1 MKLTILLSGFGLFA
15 TLLFIGSQSSGQTV
29 GGTVFRDFNSNGQ
42 REIATV
48 SATYSEPG
56 IAGVVV
62 TAFNAAST
70 PVASATTSTLGT
82 YTLATG
88 SGNFRVSFANFQTGD
103 FVSFR
108 GTQNRSDVRFVA
120 AGTTNVDLALNYP
133 AHYCGVPDPALLV
146 PCYINGDPVSTTAT
160 SSAGAAGNRDV
171 LVAVPYSASGL
182 TPPKTMV
189 ATGKQI
195 GAVYGL
201 AVHRAANK
209 LFSAAFTKRHVG
221 FGPGGPGGIYLT
233 DLPTN
238 TSTLFTTLNAGPDP
252 HSGLPAEAG
261 TSNRDAGAFD
271 AVGKTGLGDIEIS
284 DDGRMLYVVNLFDRR
299 IYLIPIVAEAPAGA
313 DPLNYLAPGIITSVA
328 IPDPGCANQTYRPFA
343 LKVSRG
349 KLFVGMVCSNEGVVV
364 RQNPLAV
371 PAPGNASVY
380 AFDVA
385 PLTNTL
391 STSANQMLN
400 FPLTYPKGAALDGIE
415 ALKKWYAWGDNF
427 YNAPYSS
434 TSTQGTDVS
443 YPQPWL
449 TDIEFDV
456 DGAMILGLR
465 DRFGDQTGYLNDAP
479 DPADTKMYSGLAA
492 GDLLRAGQCGPNGT
506 YVLEAAGSVCSSLS
520 TLGGQNGEGPGG
532 GEFYDDN
539 AFCCHSETSYGGLAL
554 LPGRGEVVNVT
565 LNPLDLNS
573 AGFRFYDNLTGQQR
587 RSQEYHRSGT
597 QVYQSDN
604 AITFGKANG
613 LGDVELACRA
623 APIQIGNRVWNDTNA
638 NGRQDADET
647 GIASV
652 TLGLY
657 QNGALVA
664 TTQTDASG
672 EYYFGPDN
680 VPDGVQPYTTYEIRI
695 NLSAPMLIGQTV
707 SAANIAGDDL
717 IDSDGLKSNGNAIA
731 TVLTGSYG
739 QNDYSIDFGFNSCPP
754 QKCIPITIGRISGR
768 ELPAGI
774 R

>member
-1 MKLTILLSGFGLFA
+1 MKQTIPLSGFGLFA
-15 TLLFIGSQSSGQTV
+15 TLLLVGSQSLGQTIS
-29 GGTVFRDFNSNGQ
+29 GTVFRDFNSNGQ
-42 REIATV
+42 RELATGSV
-48 SATYSEPG
+48 TYGEPG
-56 IAGVVV
+56 VAGVVV
-62 TAFNAAST
+62 TAFSAANT
-70 PVASATTSTLGT
+70 PVASVTTSALGT

-88 SGNFRVSFANFQTGD
+88 SGAFRVSFTNFRVGD

-108 GTQNRSDVRFVA
+108 GPQNRADVRFVVGGA
-120 AGTTNVDLALNYP
+120 ANIDLALNYP

-146 PCYINGDPVSTTAT
+146 PCYINGDPMSTTAT
-160 SSAGAAGNRDV
+160 SAAVSAGNRDV
-171 LVAVPYSASGL
+171 LVSVPYSASGL
-182 TPPKTMV
+182 TPPETMV

-221 FGPGGPGGIYLT
+221 FGPGGPGGIYRT
-233 DLPTN
+233 DLTTN

-299 IYLIPIVAEAPAGA
+299 IYLIPLLAEAPAGV
-313 DPLNYLAPGIITSVA
+313 DPLNYLAPGAITSIA

-343 LKVSRG
+343 LKALRG
-349 KLFVGMVCSNEGVVV
+349 KLFVGMVCSNEGAAVG
-364 RQNPLAV
+364 QNPLTV

-380 AFDVA
+380 AFDIT

-391 STSANQMLN
+391 SASATQVLS
-400 FPLTYPKGAALDGIE
+400 FPLTYPKGAALDGVE

-427 YNAPYSS
+427 YNTPYSS

-456 DGAMILGLR
+456 DGTMILGLR

-479 DPADTKMYSGLAA
+479 DPANTKMYSGLAT
-492 GDLLRAGQCGPNGT
+492 GDLLRAGQCGSNGT
-506 YVLEAAGSVCSSLS
+506 YVLESAGSVCASLS
-520 TLGGQNGEGPGG
+520 TLSGQNGDGPGG

-597 QVYQSDN
+597 RIYQSEN

-613 LGDVELACRA
+613 LGDVELACNA
-623 APIQIGNRVWNDTNA
+623 APIQIGNRVWKDTNA

-647 GIASV
+647 GLASV
-652 TLGLY
+652 TLALY
-657 QNGALVA
+657 QNSALVA
-664 TTQTDASG
+664 TTQTDTDG

-680 VPDGVQPYTTYEIRI
+680 VPGGIKPYTTYEIRI
-695 NLSAPMLIGQTV
+695 NLSAPMLTGQTV
-707 SAANIAGDDL
+707 STANIAGDDL
-717 IDSDGLKSNGNAIA
+717 IDSDGITSNGNATA

-739 QNDYSIDFGFNSCPP
+739 QNDYSIDFGFNGCPP
-754 QKCIPITIGRISGR
+754 QKCVPITIGRINGR